1 MLLLCRHRFFIH
13 IFCFFACF
21 QKARLIR
28 SGFLLQNYLISK
40 LSYLV
45 LLQNK
50 TIEKMGKKTEIKNM
64 VQLRDSL
71 LETYNQLKNG
81 EIGTKEAKETS
92 NLSGKIVSTVK
103 AQMEYYVM
111 TKADGKIEFMEC

>member
-1 MLLLCRHRFFIH
+1 MFV
-13 IFCFFACF
+13 
-21 QKARLIR
+21 
-28 SGFLLQNYLISK
+28 
-40 LSYLV
+40 V
-45 LLQNK
+45 LLQIKTKNK
-50 TIEKMGKKTEIKNM
+50 MAKKTEIKNM

-111 TKADGKIEFMEC
+111 TKADGKIDFMEC